1 MDIITPGIGLLFWN
15 TLFFLVVFLIVG
27 MKIVPVIS
35 KGLKDREE
43 SIDNALKAAE
53 QAKADIANLKAENEK
68 EKERARAE
76 REEIISSAK
85 KKADQMIN
93 EATDQAKA
101 EAKKIVDDARN
112 SIEAEKREALA
123 EIKGVVSEL
132 SLDIAEKV
140 IRKQLADD
148 AAQQE
153 LVAKLVED
161 ANI

>member
-15 TLFFLVVFLIVG
+15 TLFFLIVFAIIGV
-27 MKIVPVIS
+27 KIVPVIS

-68 EKERARAE
+68 EKEKARAE
-76 REEIISSAK
+76 REEIITSAK
-85 KKADQMIN
+85 KKADQMIA
-93 EATDQAKA
+93 EATEQAKS
-101 EAKKIVDDARN
+101 EAKKIVDDARS
-112 SIEAEKREALA
+112 SIDAEKREALA

-140 IRKQLADD
+140 IRKQLSDD

>member
-15 TLFFLVVFLIVG
+15 TLFFLIVFAIIGV
-27 MKIVPVIS
+27 KIVPVIS

-68 EKERARAE
+68 EKEKARAE
-76 REEIISSAK
+76 REEIITSAK
-85 KKADQMIN
+85 KKADQMIT
-93 EATDQAKA
+93 EATEQAKT
-101 EAKKIVDDARN
+101 EAKKIVDDARS
-112 SIEAEKREALA
+112 SIDAEKREALA

-140 IRKQLADD
+140 IRKQLSDD